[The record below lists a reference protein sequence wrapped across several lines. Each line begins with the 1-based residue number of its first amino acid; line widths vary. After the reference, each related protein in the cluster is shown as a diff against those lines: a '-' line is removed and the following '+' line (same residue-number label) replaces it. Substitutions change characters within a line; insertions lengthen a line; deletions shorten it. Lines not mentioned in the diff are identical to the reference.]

1 MNFKRRILMDTS
13 LIEAMIERMGDSDHP
28 DPGLLDLLTVLAEQN
43 GVDASPEELDRGVG
57 FVTGYIEQVPYMLKV
72 ARTSA
77 SNVGLEKE
85 IDCILETVV
94 SYWMEGDDVI
104 PDDLGVIGLMDDAY
118 CSLTLLQAVSDHY
131 RLMTGKYLFPD
142 DLTAANEAMH
152 RIIGEPYVSELDT
165 LVVRTMKEACV
176 IDSVK
181 KLADEEKR
189 MHLDAD
195 STIWNHGPVGQLDI
209 DGLKGLGIL

>member
-1 MNFKRRILMDTS
+1 MDTS

-28 DPGLLDLLTVLAEQN
+28 DPGLLDLLSVIAEQN
-43 GVDASPEELDRGVG
+43 GVEASQQELDRGVA

-85 IDCILETVV
+85 IDCILEMVV
-94 SYWMEGDDVI
+94 GYWIEGDDVI

-118 CSLTLLQAVSDHY
+118 CSLTLLQAVSDNY
-131 RLMTGKYLFPD
+131 RLMTGKHLFPD
-142 DLTAANEAMH
+142 DLTAANQAMH

-165 LVVRTMKEACV
+165 LVVRTMREACV

>member
-1 MNFKRRILMDTS
+1 MDTS
-13 LIEAMIERMGDSDHP
+13 LIESMIERMGEGDHP
-28 DPGLLDLLTVLAEQN
+28 DPGLLDLLSVVAEQH
-43 GVDASPEELDRGVG
+43 GVEAGEEELRRGVG

-85 IDCILETVV
+85 FDRILETVL
-94 SYWMEGDDVI
+94 SYWMEGDDII
-104 PDDLGVIGLMDDAY
+104 PDELGVMGLMDDAY
-118 CSLTLLQAVSDHY
+118 CSLTLLQAISDHY
-131 RLMTGKYLFPD
+131 RLMTGKHLFPD
-142 DLTAANEAMH
+142 DLTQANQAMQ
-152 RIIGEPYVSELDT
+152 RLIGEPYVSELDT
-165 LVVRTMKEACV
+165 LVVRTMKDACV
-176 IDSVK
+176 IESVK

-209 DGLKGLGIL
+209 GGLKGLGIL

>member
-1 MNFKRRILMDTS
+1 MDTS
-13 LIEAMIERMGDSDHP
+13 QIQLMIDRMGDGDHP
-28 DPGLLDLLTVLAEQN
+28 DPGLLDLLSIIAEQN
-43 GVDASPEELDRGVG
+43 GVEASQEELERGVR
-57 FVTGYIEQVPYMLKV
+57 FVTGYIEQVPYMLTV

-77 SNVGLEKE
+77 SSVGLEKE
-85 IDCILETVV
+85 VDCILETVLN
-94 SYWMEGDDVI
+94 YWIEGDDVI
-104 PDDLGVIGLMDDAY
+104 PDELGIIGLMDDAY

-131 RLMTGKYLFPD
+131 RLMTGKHLFPD
-142 DLTAANEAMH
+142 DLSKANLAMH

-189 MHLDAD
+189 VHLDAG
-195 STIWNHGPVGQLDI
+195 STIWNHGPAGQLDI
-209 DGLKGLGIL
+209 EELKGLGIL

>member
-1 MNFKRRILMDTS
+1 MDTS
-13 LIEAMIERMGDSDHP
+13 LIESMIDRMGDGDQP
-28 DPGLLDLLTVLAEQN
+28 DQGLLDLLSVVAEQN
-43 GVDASPEELDRGVG
+43 GVEASPGELERGVG

-77 SNVGLEKE
+77 ANVGLEQE
-85 IDCILETVV
+85 IDCILDTVLG
-94 SYWMEGDDVI
+94 YWMEGDDVI
-104 PDDLGVIGLMDDAY
+104 PDELGVIGLMDDAY
-118 CSLTLLQAVSDHY
+118 CSLTLLQAVSDQY
-131 RLMTGKYLFPD
+131 RLMTGKHLFPD

-189 MHLDAD
+189 IHLDAD
-195 STIWNHGPVGQLDI
+195 STIWNHGPVGQLEI
-209 DGLKGLGIL
+209 KGLKGVGIS